1 MRLFAACR
9 RFRVSGSHSMS
20 YEFLVGLRYTRS
32 KRRAQGRNRFIS
44 FISLVSMLGIA
55 LGVAALIVVLSVMNG
70 FQRELRTR
78 ILGVASH
85 VQISGFDGELGN
97 WQRVA
102 DDEIGRAHV

>member
-1 MRLFAACR
+1 
-9 RFRVSGSHSMS
+9 MS

-55 LGVAALIVVLSVMNG
+55 LGVA
-70 FQRELRTR
+70 
-78 ILGVASH
+78 SH
-85 VQISGFDGELGN
+85 VQVSGFDGELTN

-102 DDEIGRAHV
+102 DDVAKHPRVKASAPFVQAQAKIGRAHV